1 MQDVIWVGL
10 AVAFYL
16 FSAWFVGFSDR
27 LMPAVRRA
35 DAESADGRLP
45 NDGERQATP

>member
-10 AVAFYL
+10 AMAFYL

-27 LMPAVRRA
+27 LMPAVRL
-35 DAESADGRLP
+35 AEEAGTEQRLP
-45 NDGERQATP
+45 NDDDGQVDP